1 MRYFLSLLIFI
12 PFHLVHANDLGV
24 QELSPSAIGVNPYT
38 SFYGLKHEL
47 YSTAPA
53 AKDGLDCEEQQGTFT
68 GHFLN
73 TPFVLNTKNCFDLGY
88 EAQDPFEKHIKVCE
102 CLSNGTQIAPLT
114 LSEDDLET
122 PIGLVNSNEFSLD
135 HLRSIMNDLDIKSN
149 ARNNALILQTHVLG
163 EKISNS
169 YGHTAE
175 AVKDKSFM
183 DAYKKS
189 LVSSLQQQIISSPE
203 KKIEFEKN
211 VHNIMNSMEERPS
224 VLNVLAEKDIKGEG
238 CLPFKNY
245 LTLASYPEE
254 NNFWEAMK
262 ESFKGSDW
270 NIEQLEK
277 DFLSSQT
284 SPEGKELIKERIIFL
299 EKNPLVKY
307 VFMSGDEAAAKEI
320 HQVMQKHMTKI
331 SPSCGQEMVSCYK
344 QFLENG
350 LDGYMKEIANVL
362 DNEKMKAAVTR
373 GKEKESEKY
382 LASLIEK
389 SQKRNSIASLN
400 QWSSSKLGLD
410 LDNCI
415 AVAGQNRFSYGI
427 PYTLGYAYETRE
439 MYKDTCL
446 ELMPKYCS
454 KVHKNRNDSELE
466 KGRLSNQISGKEDES
481 LLSQIYQD
489 ISNEMIPDLI
499 QNTRYD
505 SDRALYCEKH
515 FRYVNGRSLNLD
527 SFTKK
532 LCQTKSPDAAC
543 SSKTELMAKFMAY
556 PEDHKKNS
564 EEYSSSN
571 DGFVSMKAIAD
582 LAEIREMNKEEVKR
596 YSSITSVTS
605 WLNDRKDSR
614 LSDQNKNSVS
624 SWLASNT
631 EAVSINAGAAST
643 SSSHNSMTNMRSNS
657 QNNMNSFQ
665 FTASQIK
672 EQKDELDKEI
682 RDTKSALDYNQERA
696 ARPNVTPEFKNEVDV
711 RIASLEKILAEKE
724 RTSQEYQNIIDRL
737 MNQGKEAETQLAQS
751 KSQPKIEELTPA
763 ETVSGVRQ
771 TGKSSLAANSKP
783 ETTEDA
789 HRAPASV
796 SENFST
802 SGGGS
807 GGSFSSSAGAGT
819 VAAGSLGAASGAQA
833 RINTALLSKYGITVQ
848 DNNANVQVAADRE
861 QSQISPLLSDAK
873 QQDMG
878 LEVTRSE
885 FEKFKKHDIT
895 ALTDLYSKKIEMINS
910 DVVRLMIHTEGVK
923 TPLEF
928 YAIKEKGK
936 VVFQPVRKSKLTD
949 LQNALIQ

>member
-24 QELSPSAIGVNPYT
+24 QELSPTTIGVNPSK

-53 AKDGLDCEEQQGTFT
+53 AKDGLDCEEPENSFSGYFM
-68 GHFLN
+68 N
-73 TPFVLNTKNCFDLGY
+73 TPFILNTQNCFDLGY
-88 EAQDPFEKHIKVCE
+88 EAEDPFEKQIKVCE
-102 CLSNGTQIAPLT
+102 CLSNGSQIAPLT
-114 LSEDDLET
+114 LSEDDLLT
-122 PIGLVNSNEFSLD
+122 PKGLVNSNEFSLD
-135 HLRSIMNDLDIKSN
+135 HLKSIMNDLDIKSN

-175 AVKDKSFM
+175 AVKDKSFI
-183 DAYKKS
+183 DTYKKS
-189 LVSSLQQQIISSPE
+189 LVSSLQQQIAPSPE
-203 KKIEFEKN
+203 QKQEFEKN
-211 VHNIMNSMEERPS
+211 VHNIMNSMEEKPS
-224 VLNVLAEKDIKGEG
+224 VLNILAKSNIEGEG

-245 LTLASYPEE
+245 LKLASYPQE
-254 NNFWEAMK
+254 NNFWQAMK
-262 ESFKGSDW
+262 KGFKGSEW

-277 DFLSSQT
+277 DFLSNQS
-284 SPEGKELIKERIIFL
+284 SPENKELIREKIRFL
-299 EKNPLVKY
+299 EMNPLVKY
-307 VFMSGDEAAAKEI
+307 VFMSGDEGSAKEI

-331 SPSCGQEMVSCYK
+331 SPNCGNEMGACYK
-344 QFLENG
+344 QFLDKG
-350 LDGYMKEIANVL
+350 LDDYMKEIATAL
-362 DNEKMKAAVTR
+362 DNEKMKSAVMR

-400 QWSSSKLGLD
+400 QWSSSKLGID
-410 LDNCI
+410 LDSCI
-415 AVAGQNRFSYGI
+415 SFAGNNRHSFAV
-427 PYTLGYAYETRE
+427 PYTMGFGAKTRE
-439 MYKDTCL
+439 HLVNTCT

-489 ISNEMIPDLI
+489 ISNEMIPDLS
-499 QNTRYD
+499 QNTRYE

-515 FRYVNGRSLNLD
+515 FRYVNGKSLNLD

-532 LCQTKSPDAAC
+532 LCQAKSPDPAC
-543 SSKTELMAKFMAY
+543 SSKTELMAKFMAN

-564 EEYSSSN
+564 EEYSSSSA
-571 DGFVSMKAIAD
+571 GFISMSAIAKSGT
-582 LAEIREMNKEEVKR
+582 IREMNQEEVKR

-605 WLNDRKDSR
+605 WLNDRKESR
-614 LSDQNKNSVS
+614 LGDQNKSSVS

-631 EAVSINAGAAST
+631 EVAPANAGAASS
-643 SSSHNSMTNMRSNS
+643 SSSHNSMINMGSNS
-657 QNNMNSFQ
+657 QNSMNSYQ
-665 FTASQIK
+665 YTASQLK
-672 EQKDELDKEI
+672 EQKDDLDKEI
-682 RDTKSALDYNQERA
+682 KDTKAALDYNQERA
-696 ARPNVTPEFKNEVDV
+696 SRPNVTSEFKNEVDV
-711 RIASLEKILAEKE
+711 RVASLEKILAEKE
-724 RTSQEYQNIIDRL
+724 RTSKEYQDIIDKL
-737 MNQGKEAETQLAQS
+737 MNQGKQAETQLAQS
-751 KSQPKIEELTPA
+751 KSLPHIENIAQADMT
-763 ETVSGVRQ
+763 TGTRQ
-771 TGKSSLAANSKP
+771 TAKSNAVTSSKP
-783 ETTEDA
+783 EITDDA

-802 SGGGS
+802 SGGVS
-807 GGSFSSSAGAGT
+807 GGSFSSSAGAGA
-819 VAAGSLGAASGAQA
+819 VAAGPLGAVSSAQA

-861 QSQISPLLSDAK
+861 QNQISTLLSDAK
-873 QQDMG
+873 QQDLG

-885 FEKFKKHDIT
+885 FEKFKKHDIS
-895 ALTDLYSKKIEMINS
+895 ALTDLYSKKIEMVNS
-910 DVVRLMIHTEGVK
+910 DVVRLTIHTEGVK

-928 YAIKEKGK
+928 YAIKEQGK
-936 VVFQPVRKSKLTD
+936 VVFQPVRKNKLTD

>member
-24 QELSPSAIGVNPYT
+24 QEIAPVMGVNPQT

-47 YSTAPA
+47 YTTAPA
-53 AKDGLDCEEQQGTFT
+53 TKDGLDCDEPEGSFS
-68 GHFLN
+68 GYFMN
-73 TPFVLNTKNCFDLGY
+73 TPFVLNTQNCFDLGY
-88 EAQDPFEKHIKVCE
+88 EAEDPFEKQIKVCE
-102 CLSNGTQIAPLT
+102 CLSNGSQIAPLT
-114 LSEDDLET
+114 LSPDDLST
-122 PIGLVNSNEFSLD
+122 PKGLVNSNEFSLD
-135 HLRSIMNDLDIKSN
+135 HLKSIMNDLDIKSN

-175 AVKDKSFM
+175 AVKDKSFI

-189 LVSSLQQQIISSPE
+189 LVSSLQQQIAPSPE
-203 KKIEFEKN
+203 QKQEFEKN
-211 VHNIMNSMEERPS
+211 VHNIMNSMEEKPS
-224 VLNVLAEKDIKGEG
+224 VLNVLAQSQIEGEG

-245 LTLASYPEE
+245 LTLASYPQE
-254 NNFWEAMK
+254 NNFWQAMK
-262 ESFKGSDW
+262 KGFKGSDW

-277 DFLSSQT
+277 DFLSNQS
-284 SPEGKELIKERIIFL
+284 SSDEKELIQEKIRFL
-299 EKNPLVKY
+299 EMNPLVKY
-307 VFMSGDEAAAKEI
+307 VFMSGDEASAKEI

-331 SPSCGQEMVSCYK
+331 SPNCGDEIGGCYK
-344 QFLENG
+344 QFQENG
-350 LDGYMKEIANVL
+350 LDGYMKEIATAL

-400 QWSSSKLGLD
+400 EWSTNKLGID
-410 LDNCI
+410 LNSCI
-415 AVAGQNRFSYGI
+415 TFAGQNRRGIGI
-427 PYTLGYAYETRE
+427 PYTMGFGAKTKEHLV
-439 MYKDTCL
+439 KTCTD
-446 ELMPKYCS
+446 LMPKYCS
-454 KVHKNRNDSELE
+454 KVHKNRHDSELE
-466 KGRLSNQISGKEDES
+466 KGKLNNLISGRGDES
-481 LLSQIYQD
+481 LLSKLYQD
-489 ISNEMIPDLI
+489 IANEMIPDLTR
-499 QNTRYD
+499 NTRYE
-505 SDRALYCEKH
+505 SDRVLYCEKH
-515 FRYVNGRSLNLD
+515 FRYVNGKSLNLD

-532 LCQTKSPDAAC
+532 LCQTKSPDPAC
-543 SSKTELMAKFMAY
+543 SSKTELMAKFMAN

-564 EEYSSSN
+564 EEYSSSS
-571 DGFVSMKAIAD
+571 DGFISMSAIAKSGT
-582 LAEIREMNKEEVKR
+582 IREMNQEEVKR

-614 LSDQNKNSVS
+614 LADQSKSSVS

-631 EAVSINAGAAST
+631 DVAAANAGAAST
-643 SSSHNSMTNMRSNS
+643 NSAHNSMVNLGSNS

-696 ARPNVTPEFKNEVDV
+696 ARPNVTPEFKNEVDI

-737 MNQGKEAETQLAQS
+737 MSQGKEAQAQLAQS
-751 KSQPKIEELTPA
+751 KSSPKTEDLTQA
-763 ETVSGVRQ
+763 EIGTAGRQ
-771 TGKSSLAANSKP
+771 VAKSNLAASSKP
-783 ETTEDA
+783 ETSEDT
-789 HRAPASV
+789 HRSPASV
-796 SENFST
+796 SEKFST
-802 SGGGS
+802 SGGGN
-807 GGSFSSSAGAGT
+807 GGSFSSTAGAGA

-848 DNNANVQVAADRE
+848 DNNANVQVATDRE
-861 QSQISPLLSDAK
+861 QSQISTLLSDAK

-936 VVFQPVRKSKLTD
+936 VVFQPVRKNKLTD